1 LDAVALTSFNEGTPV
16 SLIEA
21 QAAGRAIV
29 STRVGGIEN
38 VVKEGVTALL
48 SANNNA
54 EKFGMNLL
62 RVVEDRNL
70 RTRMAEAG
78 WAHVHDR
85 YHYTRLVEDTA
96 KLYRAL
102 TA

>member
-1 LDAVALTSFNEGTPV
+1 
-16 SLIEA
+16 
-21 QAAGRAIV
+21 
-29 STRVGGIEN
+29 
-38 VVKEGVTALL
+38 
-48 SANNNA
+48 
-54 EKFGMNLL
+54 MNLL